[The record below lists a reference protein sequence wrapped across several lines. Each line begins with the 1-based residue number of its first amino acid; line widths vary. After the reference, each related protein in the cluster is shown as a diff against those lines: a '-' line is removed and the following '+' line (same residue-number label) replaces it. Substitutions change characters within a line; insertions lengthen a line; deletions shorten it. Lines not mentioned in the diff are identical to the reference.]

1 METTP
6 QNCAAFELVLENE
19 MALGCI
25 FVPRNGCVVDPDCV
39 WQSKMGSLEH
49 DDGLGGGHGLG
60 GVPFCFV
67 WQSLKMDL
75 AWLLLQYDNIILIR
89 FFVLLFRW
97 ISTK

>member
-1 METTP
+1 
-6 QNCAAFELVLENE
+6 
-19 MALGCI
+19 
-25 FVPRNGCVVDPDCV
+25 
-39 WQSKMGSLEH
+39 MGSLEH

-97 ISTK
+97 EARIKSCELPLEKHLNTNGRIDLIKTKRHAA